1 MGCYFTI
8 QNSNTLRLDYVECD
22 INAIANKVVHIT
34 SESII
39 KGEVPEGEYYI
50 PIVHAQS
57 STNEYEVSIR
67 YDYPSW
73 IVYSNVSQSLGIRFY
88 KCTK

>member
-1 MGCYFTI
+1 MTYLVDV
-8 QNSNTLRLDYVECD
+8 QSLYSSWLKDL
-22 INAIANKVVHIT
+22 IANKVVRIT
-34 SESII
+34 SENII
-39 KGEVPEGEYYI
+39 KGEVPKDEHYI

-57 STNEYEVSIR
+57 ATNEYEVSIR

-73 IVYSNVSQSLGIRFY
+73 IVYSNVGQSLGIRFY

>member
-1 MGCYFTI
+1 M
-8 QNSNTLRLDYVECD
+8 RLDYVECD
-22 INAIANKVVHIT
+22 INTIANKVVRIT

-39 KGEVPEGEYYI
+39 KGEAPEGEYYI

-57 STNEYEVSIR
+57 STNAYEASIR

-88 KCTK
+88 KCAK